1 MKRFRLDVHAS
12 ERDLHD
18 KIAGDVRRGL
28 TSTPKF
34 LLPKYFYDE
43 RGSQLFEQITELP
56 EYYLTRTERSLLS
69 AKASELIDL
78 VRPYEMVE
86 LGSGSSS
93 KTRLLLD
100 AASHNGSLVRYIPF
114 DVSPAIV
121 ESAAGALLEEYPSL
135 EVHGVIGDFERHLP
149 QVPTARGRRLVL
161 FLGSTIGNLDPEERG
176 RLLVDIGKLLGPGD
190 RLLLGVD
197 LVKDVATL
205 EAAYND
211 AAGVSAEF
219 NRNVLHVINGA
230 LHADFNPG
238 EFQHRAHYNHDK
250 ARMEMHLAPR
260 SPQSVF
266 IKDLDLRVVINP
278 DETIHTEN
286 SHKFTRDTAEELLE
300 EAGMCLAY
308 WCTDADNMYGL
319 ALAAAAS

>member
-1 MKRFRLDVHAS
+1 MTP
-12 ERDLHD
+12 
-18 KIAGDVRRGL
+18 
-28 TSTPKF
+28 TS
-34 LLPKYFYDE
+34 
-43 RGSQLFEQITELP
+43 
-56 EYYLTRTERSLLS
+56 
-69 AKASELIDL
+69 
-78 VRPYEMVE
+78 
-86 LGSGSSS
+86 
-93 KTRLLLD
+93 
-100 AASHNGSLVRYIPF
+100 
-114 DVSPAIV
+114 
-121 ESAAGALLEEYPSL
+121 AGACSW
-135 EVHGVIGDFERHLP
+135 
-149 QVPTARGRRLVL
+149 T
-161 FLGSTIGNLDPEERG
+161 S
-176 RLLVDIGKLLGPGD
+176 GKLFGPGD

-197 LVKDVATL
+197 LVEDVTTL

-250 ARMEMHLAPR
+250 ARMEMHLAPK

-286 SHKFTRDTAEELLE
+286 SHKFTRDAAEELLE

-308 WCTDADNMYGL
+308 WCTDADNLFGL
-319 ALAAAAS
+319 ALAAAPS